1 MKRQKTGLRTAAA
14 LCIVLLC
21 AAAAACDSSG
31 YMTVSCHCA
40 YSRAVIEIPVKTRVR
55 VDGGYTAAFSSG
67 ETMEALGSRIAD
79 DWGETGGTVTP
90 AGDGLLLT
98 GTEGAFSHYALL
110 APYDGGYN
118 RILCNMA
125 GFVGDAEKRFL
136 LPVHLLADMDGIT
149 ARLAEQTPFGP
160 GETFAVTGTA
170 DEFRAFYEST
180 GAFAVTF
187 ADDTLTVV
195 PSPECADAFDFS
207 VYPEGY
213 ALVLTFSDGG
223 VSFAAERHIARI
235 AREKI
240 RL

>member
-31 YMTVSCHCA
+31 RMTVSCRCA
-40 YSRAVIEIPVKTRVR
+40 YSRAEIDIPVKTKVH

-67 ETMEALGSRIAD
+67 ETLEALGRRIAD
-79 DWGETGGTVTP
+79 DWGKTGGTVTP

-98 GTEGAFSHYALL
+98 RTVGAFSHYALL
-110 APYDGGYN
+110 SPYDGGGYN

-125 GFVGDAEKRFL
+125 GFVGGAEKMFL
-136 LPVHLLADMDGIT
+136 LPAHLLADTGGIT
-149 ARLAEQTPFGP
+149 ARLADQTPFGTD
-160 GETFAVTGTA
+160 ETFAANGTA
-170 DEFRAFYEST
+170 DDFRAFYEAA

-187 ADDTLTVV
+187 ADDTLTVL
-195 PSPECADAFDFS
+195 PSPGHADAFDFS

-223 VSFAAERHIARI
+223 VSFAAERHIA
-235 AREKI
+235 
-240 RL
+240 

>member
-1 MKRQKTGLRTAAA
+1 MKRQKTGLRVAAA

-55 VDGGYTAAFSSG
+55 VDGGYTAAFSSK
-67 ETMEALGSRIAD
+67 ETMETLGSRIAD

-98 GTEGAFSHYALL
+98 RTVGVFSHYALL
-110 APYDGGYN
+110 APYDGGGYN

-125 GFVGDAEKRFL
+125 GFVSDAEKMFL

-149 ARLAEQTPFGP
+149 ARLADQTPFGT
-160 GETFAVTGTA
+160 GEAFAVTGTA

-180 GAFAVTF
+180 GAFTVTF
-187 ADDTLTVV
+187 ADDTLTVI
-195 PSPECADAFDFS
+195 PSPERADGFDFS

-223 VSFAAERHIARI
+223 VSFAAERFA
-235 AREKI
+235 A
-240 RL
+240 

>member
-1 MKRQKTGLRTAAA
+1 MKRQKKGLRTAAA

-31 YMTVSCHCA
+31 RMTVSCRCA
-40 YSRAVIEIPVKTRVR
+40 YSRAEIDIPVKTKVH

-67 ETMEALGSRIAD
+67 ETLEALGRRIAD
-79 DWGETGGTVTP
+79 DWGKTGGTVTP

-98 GTEGAFSHYALL
+98 RTVGAFSHYALL
-110 APYDGGYN
+110 SPYDGGGYN

-125 GFVGDAEKRFL
+125 GFVGGAEKMFL

-149 ARLAEQTPFGP
+149 ARLADQTPFGP

-195 PSPECADAFDFS
+195 PSPEHADAFDFS

-223 VSFAAERHIARI
+223 VSFAAERHIA
-235 AREKI
+235 
-240 RL
+240 